1 MFTTNESKF
10 LSKTF
15 LHNTRIR
22 SRLKMNMKTMVI
34 FILLALFS
42 LPLAAAGASWDL
54 LGQDDDYAIYFD
66 NGSTTLI
73 SDTASKVWIKVVP
86 KGKGYKEDIL
96 KSRKEQGLTVEGYK
110 NYAYRMEAVEI
121 ECALERHR
129 VLETA
134 DYDGTDLKLSSAASI
149 SAWRETRPGTPYAS
163 LAKVICRQHSEE
175 DYWWDKYPAHESH
188 EEE

>member
-1 MFTTNESKF
+1 MLKTN
-10 LSKTF
+10 
-15 LHNTRIR
+15 
-22 SRLKMNMKTMVI
+22 RLQTNMKTIVI
-34 FILLALFS
+34 FILLVLFS
-42 LPLAAAGASWDL
+42 LPLTAAGAPWNL
-54 LGQDDDYAIYFD
+54 LGQDDDFAIYFD
-66 NGSTTLI
+66 KGSITLI
-73 SDTASKVWIKVVP
+73 SDSASKVWIKVVP
-86 KGKGYKEDIL
+86 KGMDFKYDIL

-134 DYDGTDLKLSSAASI
+134 DYDGTDLKLSTSDSI
-149 SAWRETRPGTPYAS
+149 SVWKETQPGTPYAA

-175 DYWWDKYPAHESH
+175 NYWWDNYPAHQSH

>member
-1 MFTTNESKF
+1 MKASWYNIIPEFGAAIMKTN
-10 LSKTF
+10 
-15 LHNTRIR
+15 
-22 SRLKMNMKTMVI
+22 RLQINMKTMII
-34 FILLALFS
+34 FILLALFL
-42 LPLAAAGASWDL
+42 LPLTAAGASWDL

-66 NGSTTLI
+66 ESSITLI
-73 SDTASKVWIKVVP
+73 SDSASKVWIKVVP

-110 NYAYRMEAVEI
+110 NYSYRMEAVEI

-134 DYDGTDLKLSSAASI
+134 DYDGTDLKLSSASSI
-149 SAWRETRPGTPYAS
+149 SVWRETLPGTPYAF
-163 LAKVICRQHSEE
+163 LAKVICQQHSEE
-175 DYWWDKYPAHESH
+175 DYWWDKYPAHQSH

>member
-1 MFTTNESKF
+1 MLKTN
-10 LSKTF
+10 
-15 LHNTRIR
+15 
-22 SRLKMNMKTMVI
+22 RLQMNMKTMVI

-42 LPLAAAGASWDL
+42 LPPAAAVASWDL

-66 NGSTTLI
+66 ARSITLI

-134 DYDGTDLKLSSAASI
+134 DYDGTDLKLSTSDSI
-149 SAWRETRPGTPYAS
+149 SVWKETQPGTPYAA

-175 DYWWDKYPAHESH
+175 NYWWDNYPAHQSH

>member
-1 MFTTNESKF
+1 MIPESGAETLKNHR
-10 LSKTF
+10 LRM
-15 LHNTRIR
+15 HIR
-22 SRLKMNMKTMVI
+22 TLVI

-42 LPLAAAGASWDL
+42 LPPAAAGAPWDL

-66 NGSTTLI
+66 EGSITLI

-86 KGKGYKEDIL
+86 KGREYKEDIL
-96 KSRKEQGLTVEGYK
+96 KSRKDQGLTVEGYE
-110 NYAYRMEAVEI
+110 NYAYRTESVEI
-121 ECALERHR
+121 ECTLERHR

-134 DYDGTDLKLSSAASI
+134 DYDGNDRKLSASF
-149 SAWRETRPGTPYAS
+149 SVSGWRETRPGTPYES

-175 DYWWDKYPAHESH
+175 DYWWDNYPAHQSH

>member
-1 MFTTNESKF
+1 MLRTN
-10 LSKTF
+10 
-15 LHNTRIR
+15 
-22 SRLKMNMKTMVI
+22 RLRMNMKTMVI

-42 LPLAAAGASWDL
+42 LPPAAAVASWDL

-66 NGSTTLI
+66 ARSITLI

-96 KSRKEQGLTVEGYK
+96 KSRKEQGLTVEGYN

-134 DYDGTDLKLSSAASI
+134 DYDGTDLKLSASGSI
-149 SAWRETRPGTPYAS
+149 SIWRETQSGTPYAT
-163 LAKVICRQHSEE
+163 LTKVICRQHSNE
-175 DYWWDKYPAHESH
+175 DY
-188 EEE
+188 